1 METHGSRIWIPGT
14 TPIME
19 TLYIISQDENI
30 QGIFLEILPKVYPQS
45 YILPLKYSCKLTVF
59 HLC

>member
-1 METHGSRIWIPGT
+1 
-14 TPIME
+14 ME
-19 TLYIISQDENI
+19 TLYIISQDEII